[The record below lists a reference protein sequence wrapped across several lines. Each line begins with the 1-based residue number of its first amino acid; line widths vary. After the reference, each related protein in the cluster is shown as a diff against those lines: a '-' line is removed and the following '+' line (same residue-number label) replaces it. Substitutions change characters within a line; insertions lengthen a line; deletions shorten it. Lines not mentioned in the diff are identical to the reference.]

1 MARKKKKKSQKHSL
15 TPDYRRLEQDK
26 LVRRYR
32 KTILFNEKELS
43 LINQYC
49 EKFSVRNRSAFMRE
63 AVIAHILGQLDENY
77 PRLFWQKHLFFE
89 KSRKNV
95 CFVKIMATFAVPF
108 GKWVVWQ
115 SCCGAKSQKN
125 FENFENKF
133 ADSKKGFTFAVPF
146 GKRVLT

>member
-49 EKFSVRNRSAFMRE
+49 EKFSVRNR
-63 AVIAHILGQLDENY
+63 
-77 PRLFWQKHLFFE
+77 
-89 KSRKNV
+89 
-95 CFVKIMATFAVPF
+95 
-108 GKWVVWQ
+108 
-115 SCCGAKSQKN
+115 
-125 FENFENKF
+125 
-133 ADSKKGFTFAVPF
+133 
-146 GKRVLT
+146 

>member
-15 TPDYRRLEQDK
+15 TPDYRRLEREK

-77 PRLFWQKHLFFE
+77 PRLF
-89 KSRKNV
+89 
-95 CFVKIMATFAVPF
+95 
-108 GKWVVWQ
+108 
-115 SCCGAKSQKN
+115 
-125 FENFENKF
+125 
-133 ADSKKGFTFAVPF
+133 
-146 GKRVLT
+146 